1 MKVYYLINNNNEIY
15 QDGYDKFHNDCLEM
29 EEENYHIKN
38 GYNGALFFEDY
49 MKTEEY
55 KEKEATFKQTQNIK
69 RLRRQRE
76 SECFLVINRGALWY
90 ELRTEEEKTELR
102 EWYQKWLDVTDTFV
116 IPEKPTW
123 L

>member
-49 MKTEEY
+49 METEEY

-76 SECFLVINRGALWY
+76 SECFPVINRGAFWY

-102 EWYQKWLDVTDTFV
+102 EWYQKWLDVTDTLV

>member
-49 MKTEEY
+49 METKEY
-55 KEKEATFKQTQNIK
+55 KEKEAIFKQTQNIK

-76 SECFLVINRGALWY
+76 SECFPVINRGALWY
-90 ELRTEEEKTELR
+90 ELRTEEEKIELR
-102 EWYQKWLDVTDTFV
+102 EWYQKWLDVTDTLV